1 MIIGIDIDDTIANT
15 IEQTDIYAKEYT
27 EKILKRNFKLNKADV
42 NDPMW
47 AKHVYGWSIEEDKN
61 FWDLYYEKVIENVNL
76 KDAAAEVINKLYE
89 NNEIIIITA
98 RWDRKSN
105 IINNITKEWLKKYN
119 IHYHKLYMN
128 HQDKRNIVEEN
139 KINLF
144 IDDSIMICKEL
155 ENIGVKTFIMNLRV
169 NEKTDVGKM
178 TRVNSWNEIYSK
190 IEDGLVHFK

>member
-42 NDPMW
+42 NDPMQ

-89 NNEIIIITA
+89 NNEIVIITA
-98 RWDRKSN
+98 RWDRKSI

-119 IHYHKLYMN
+119 IYYHKLYMN

-139 KINLF
+139 KIPVKF
-144 IDDSIMICKEL
+144 IGVGEQIDDMEI
-155 ENIGVKTFIMNLRV
+155 F
-169 NEKTDVGKM
+169 
-178 TRVNSWNEIYSK
+178 NSKDFAKAI
-190 IEDGLVHFK
+190 I

>member
-1 MIIGIDIDDTIANT
+1 
-15 IEQTDIYAKEYT
+15 
-27 EKILKRNFKLNKADV
+27 
-42 NDPMW
+42 
-47 AKHVYGWSIEEDKN
+47 
-61 FWDLYYEKVIENVNL
+61 
-76 KDAAAEVINKLYE
+76 
-89 NNEIIIITA
+89 
-98 RWDRKSN
+98 
-105 IINNITKEWLKKYN
+105 
-119 IHYHKLYMN
+119 MN